1 MLNRSRCRAVPR
13 SPPSLQERLCL
24 LQAAEPPEPH
34 SPSWQGAD
42 ETFGKLPKQHLVQ
55 TPGVGAVCCCPGAAF
70 APLQLRH
77 PGLLR
82 SISQHAAEHHQMLSG
97 QAGKQTKKEKA
108 QGKGLQVPCMPM
120 CLWVPSGTGSCQGF
134 GEGHGEPWGQVPAPA
149 AVSPS
154 VPVPAASIMDADP
167 RVRVTS
173 ASAAKHKPA
182 CASPGGEAAA
192 RKLKEKPGKG
202 RASSGDIPPK
212 TPLSQTAGHGAQQHL
227 QFGAEIQQKGTS
239 STGESGGARQ

>member
-1 MLNRSRCRAVPR
+1 MPR
-13 SPPSLQERLCL
+13 SLPSLQEGLCL
-24 LQAAEPPEPH
+24 LQAAEPPEPR

-42 ETFGKLPKQHLVQ
+42 ETFGKLPNLHLVR
-55 TPGVGAVCCCPGAAF
+55 TPGAVGLLRVGALCCCPGAAF
-70 APLQLRH
+70 APLELRH

-97 QAGKQTKKEKA
+97 QAGKQTKKERA
-108 QGKGLQVPCMPM
+108 QGKGLQVLCMPM

-134 GEGHGEPWGQVPAPA
+134 GKGHGEPWGQVPAPA

-154 VPVPAASIMDADP
+154 VPVPAASIVDAEP
-167 RVRVTS
+167 RVRATS

-239 STGESGGARQ
+239 STEESGGARQ

>member
-1 MLNRSRCRAVPR
+1 MPR
-13 SPPSLQERLCL
+13 SLPSLQEGLCL
-24 LQAAEPPEPH
+24 LQAAEPPEPR

-42 ETFGKLPKQHLVQ
+42 ETFGKLPNLHLVR
-55 TPGVGAVCCCPGAAF
+55 TPGAVGLLRVGALCCCPGAAF
-70 APLQLRH
+70 APLELRH

-97 QAGKQTKKEKA
+97 QAGKQTKKERA
-108 QGKGLQVPCMPM
+108 QGKGLQVLCMPM

-134 GEGHGEPWGQVPAPA
+134 GKGHGEPWGQVPAPA

-154 VPVPAASIMDADP
+154 VPVPAASIVDAEP
-167 RVRVTS
+167 RVRATS

-227 QFGAEIQQKGTS
+227 QFGAEIQQNGTS
-239 STGESGGARQ
+239 STEESGGARQ

>member
-1 MLNRSRCRAVPR
+1 MPR
-13 SPPSLQERLCL
+13 SLPSLQEGLCL
-24 LQAAEPPEPH
+24 LQAAEPPEPR

-42 ETFGKLPKQHLVQ
+42 ETFGKLPNLHLVR
-55 TPGVGAVCCCPGAAF
+55 TPGAVGLLRVGALCCCPGAAF
-70 APLQLRH
+70 APLELRH

-97 QAGKQTKKEKA
+97 QAEKQTKKERA
-108 QGKGLQVPCMPM
+108 QGKGLQVLCMPM
-120 CLWVPSGTGSCQGF
+120 CLWVPSGAGSCQGF
-134 GEGHGEPWGQVPAPA
+134 GKGHGEPWGQVPAPA

-154 VPVPAASIMDADP
+154 VPVPAASIVDAEP
-167 RVRVTS
+167 RVRATS

-239 STGESGGARQ
+239 STEESGGARQ